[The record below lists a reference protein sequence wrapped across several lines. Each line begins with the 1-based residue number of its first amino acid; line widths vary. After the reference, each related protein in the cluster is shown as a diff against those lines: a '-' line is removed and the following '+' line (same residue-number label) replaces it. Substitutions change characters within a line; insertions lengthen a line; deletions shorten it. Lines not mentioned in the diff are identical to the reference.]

1 MVYRTGRLL
10 SGIALAAMVGIA
22 TVSTQA
28 SAATLHMA
36 WSQDAT
42 GLDPHKQTAFSSL
55 RLLELVYEPLVRLDA
70 QLQIVPAIA
79 DSWQFSKDAKELTF
93 KLNPKAK
100 FQNGAAVTAAD
111 VKASFERILDEK
123 TGAAARA
130 NFLSIASIDTPD
142 TTTVVFHL
150 SQPDVPIL
158 TATSDVNAAI
168 VPASEIAAGSIGIK
182 AVGSGPFKLDKWDPN
197 AKEVLSANKDW
208 AGGPTGV
215 DGIEISVL
223 PDEAS
228 ILAAMR
234 AKQVDFAL
242 LNDPLVATLVPKE
255 PTLQLNREPVLAYH
269 VLQLNPSRKPMT
281 ELKVRQAI
289 SCAIDRQEVLD
300 TASLGEGKV
309 TGPLTIPALATD
321 PSALFCYK
329 RDVEKAKK
337 LMAEAGHADGF
348 SATVIGATGEP
359 PTAAAEAQVIQSQ
372 LAEIG
377 IKLDIK
383 MMELNVYVDAWL
395 KGDFDMAIA
404 LNGGRADPYTMYNRY
419 WTKAG
424 NLQKVANYIDDTL
437 DSLMQKGRV
446 ETDPAER
453 KATFGEF
460 EKHLAEVSPWIW
472 LYTSYSYTAQ
482 QKNVEGFVPTP
493 TGTLFS
499 LAKVTVKQ

>member
-1 MVYRTGRLL
+1 
-10 SGIALAAMVGIA
+10 
-22 TVSTQA
+22 
-28 SAATLHMA
+28 
-36 WSQDAT
+36 
-42 GLDPHKQTAFSSL
+42 
-55 RLLELVYEPLVRLDA
+55 
-70 QLQIVPAIA
+70 
-79 DSWQFSKDAKELTF
+79 
-93 KLNPKAK
+93 
-100 FQNGAAVTAAD
+100 
-111 VKASFERILDEK
+111 
-123 TGAAARA
+123 
-130 NFLSIASIDTPD
+130 
-142 TTTVVFHL
+142 L

-158 TATSDVNAAI
+158 TAMSDVNAAI
-168 VPASEIAAGSIGIK
+168 VPASEIKAGSIGTK
-182 AVGSGPFKLDKWDPN
+182 ALGSGPFKLDKWDPN

-208 AGGPTGV
+208 AGGATGV

-223 PDEAS
+223 PDEAA

-234 AKQVDFAL
+234 SKQIDFAL

-255 PTLQLNREPVLAYH
+255 ASLQLNRAPVLAYN

-289 SCAIDRQEVLD
+289 SCAIGRQEVLD
-300 TASLGEGKV
+300 TAALGEGKV

-321 PSALFCYK
+321 PSQLFCYK

-337 LMAEAGHADGF
+337 LMEEAGFADGF

-377 IKLDIK
+377 VKLDIK

-437 DSLMQKGRV
+437 DSQMQQGRA
-446 ETDPAER
+446 ETDPAKR
-453 KATFGEF
+453 KVIFAAF
-460 EKHLAEVSPWIW
+460 EKHLAEMSPWIW

-482 QKNVEGFVPTP
+482 QKTVSGFVPTP
-493 TGTLFS
+493 TGALFS
-499 LAKVTVKQ
+499 LSKVTIQQ